1 MRTQKSIQNIR
12 QPNEQVINLV
22 LREAKKLHRA
32 AISESL
38 AASLPV
44 LRRLLAEQV
53 INGMSLPA
61 LSQGRNMIQRKH
73 VLRML
78 AVEAGFASWEE
89 YRGVLANMKPEALQ
103 QFDVMR
109 RAAGYPNIWFS
120 SVEEAEGHASTHGGR
135 AIRVGQQAV
144 VFPDNPSAN

>member
-12 QPNEQVINLV
+12 QSDEQILSLI

-44 LRRLLAEQV
+44 LRRLLSAQA

-61 LSQGRNMIQRKH
+61 LSQCRSMVQRKH
-73 VLRML
+73 VLRAL
-78 AVEAGFASWEE
+78 AVEAGFSNWEQ
-89 YRGVLANMKPEALQ
+89 YRTALADTKPEALQ

-120 SVEEAEGHASTHGGR
+120 SVAEAESHAAMHGGR

-144 VFPDNPSAN
+144 VFPETPLR